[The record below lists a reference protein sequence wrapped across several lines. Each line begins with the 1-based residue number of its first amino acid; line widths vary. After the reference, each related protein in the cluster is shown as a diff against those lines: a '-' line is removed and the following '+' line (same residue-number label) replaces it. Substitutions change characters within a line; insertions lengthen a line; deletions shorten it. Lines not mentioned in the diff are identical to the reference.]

1 LEPWIAPEASAERA
15 SHHATMPLR
24 DMMSPRR
31 EPVLGAAGYAGCSP
45 ITVHLNGGISVRDRE
60 ASYKGSMFAAY
71 PGDVVFSKIDARSGA
86 IGVVPEAITK
96 AVVTPE
102 FPVFVPDPDV
112 LEGRFVQ
119 RVLRTGHFLA
129 ALRAKATGTSGRKRI
144 TPDAFLDLRVPLPA
158 ISEQQRM
165 VKAFDGLLADASSL
179 ATKADKMEADA
190 MAAFE
195 AALGYGPLPALPD
208 RRVFITHFKDMD
220 RWGHEAILRRS
231 VDGAVAGAHS
241 LVKLGDV
248 VRDLV
253 NGWSPKCHEHPASPG
268 EWGVLKVSAVSS
280 GIYRD
285 GANKALPSS
294 LSPRPALETLAG
306 DVLIARASGDARL
319 VGAAAYVD
327 GTRDKL
333 MVCDKIF
340 RVVFR
345 EPSAILPK
353 FVANVLRLRSVRAQI
368 EAEFSTESGMMKN
381 VSKPALMSL
390 TFPLPPLDLQRD
402 LVAALEAARTKA
414 ADMRRDAADLRTQA
428 AAEFEAAVYGEA
440 TPLPLEAA

>member
-1 LEPWIAPEASAERA
+1 
-15 SHHATMPLR
+15 MPLR
-24 DMMSPRR
+24 DIMSPRR
-31 EPVLGAAGYAGCSP
+31 EPVLGAAGYADCSP

-86 IGVVPEAITK
+86 IGVVPETITK

-112 LEGRFVQ
+112 LDGRFVQ
-119 RVLRTGHFLA
+119 RVLRTGHFLD

-144 TPDAFLDLRVPLPA
+144 TPEAFLDLRVPLPA
-158 ISEQQRM
+158 IAEQQRM
-165 VKAFDGLLADASSL
+165 VNAFDGLLADASLL
-179 ATKADKMEADA
+179 AADADKMEADA

-195 AALGYGPLPALPD
+195 AALGYGPPPALPD
-208 RRVFITHFKDMD
+208 RRVFVAHFKDLD
-220 RWGHEAILRRS
+220 RWSHEAILRRS
-231 VDGAVAGAHS
+231 VDGAATVAHP

-248 VRDLV
+248 VRDLA
-253 NGWSPKCHEHPASPG
+253 NGWSPRCHEHPASPA

-285 GANKALPSS
+285 AANKALPSA
-294 LSPRPALETLAG
+294 LAPRPALETRAG

-327 GTRDKL
+327 VTRDKL

-345 EPSAILPK
+345 EPSPIFPQ
-353 FVANVLRLRSVRAQI
+353 FVVSVLRLRSVRAQI

-390 TFPLPPLDLQRD
+390 TFPLPPLSVQRD
-402 LVAALEAARTKA
+402 LVSALNAARTKA
-414 ADMRRDAADLRTQA
+414 AEMRRDAAGLRSRA
-428 AAEFEAAVYGEA
+428 AAEFEVAVYGE
-440 TPLPLEAA
+440 EVEQAAAVA